1 MRTLCLFLFLSIWH
15 SCDKENVPLESA
27 KLTVL
32 DDSFQQKRI
41 KEKALVAKEYIQN
54 KNYNQDIVM
63 LIDYKIPSGKYRFF
77 VYSFKADK
85 IVDRGLVAHGSGSV
99 NKADNTLV
107 FSNTENSYQSSLGK
121 FKIGN
126 SYRGQFGK
134 SYRLVGLDKSNS
146 NALRRA
152 IVLHSYHSIPNQE
165 INGEISLS
173 LGCPM
178 VSHLFF
184 NRLENYIDTSEKPIL
199 LYSYY

>member
-1 MRTLCLFLFLSIWH
+1 MFLSIWH
-15 SCDKENVPLESA
+15 SCDKENVPLDSEKS
-27 KLTVL
+27 TIL
-32 DDSFQQKRI
+32 DDSFQQKRL
-41 KEKALVAKEYIQN
+41 KEKILIAKEYIQN

-85 IVDRGLVAHGSGSV
+85 VIDRGLVAHGSGSV

-165 INGEISLS
+165 IDGDISLS

-184 NRLENYIDTSEKPIL
+184 NRLEKL
-199 LYSYY
+199 VVHFK

>member
-1 MRTLCLFLFLSIWH
+1 MRTLCLFLFLNIWY
-15 SCDKENVPLESA
+15 SCDKENIPLSSEKS
-27 KLTVL
+27 TVI
-32 DDSFQQKRI
+32 DDSFQQKRL
-41 KEKALVAKEYIQN
+41 KENVLIVKKYIQN

-85 IVDRGLVAHGSGSV
+85 IVDRGLVAHGSDSV
-99 NKADNTLV
+99 NKGDNTLV

-121 FKIGN
+121 FKIGG
-126 SYRGQFGK
+126 SYNGQFGK

-152 IVLHSYHSIPNQE
+152 IVLHSYHGIPNQE
-165 INGEISLS
+165 IDGDISLS

-184 NRLENYIDTSEKPIL
+184 KRLENYIYTSEKPIL